1 MCLGQCKLFI
11 ASFIVSFLLVSFLVH
26 VTPLTEVVPI
36 PIICVMMD
44 ITPKQLSPRALEIFH
59 RLVGVYLDGGQP
71 VGSKTLAEMM
81 NLDLS
86 PASIRSK
93 LSDLE
98 DAGLLFAPHISAGR
112 IPTETGLRLFVDGLM
127 EFNSDISEKER
138 SFIDGECAARG
149 ISVAELLDKTS
160 KTLSGLSRCASLVLS
175 PSSNAEL
182 QHFEFVPIGE
192 RRALAVLVRADG
204 QVENRI
210 IDLPA
215 GVPPSALVRAGN
227 YMNARLAGRDIE
239 AAATIIRQEIAGHR
253 AELDELSAKLVEQGI
268 GLWSDGKGGDGAAL
282 IMRGQSNLLDDVTAG
297 EQLELIRGLFDA
309 LEASENALR
318 LLDATGQ
325 GNGVQIFIGA
335 ENKLFANTG
344 CSLVIAPYRNS
355 DRAIVGAIGVIGP
368 RHMNYAR
375 IIPMVDYTS
384 KALARVLG
392 R

>member
-1 MCLGQCKLFI
+1 M
-11 ASFIVSFLLVSFLVH
+11 
-26 VTPLTEVVPI
+26 
-36 PIICVMMD
+36 
-44 ITPKQLSPRALEIFH
+44 EIFQ
-59 RLVGVYLDGGQP
+59 RLVNAYLESGQP
-71 VGSKTLAEMM
+71 VGSKTLSQIM

-86 PASIRSK
+86 PASIRSNM
-93 LSDLE
+93 SDLE
-98 DAGLLFAPHISAGR
+98 EAGLLYAPHTSAGR
-112 IPTETGLRLFVDGLM
+112 IPTETGLRQFVEGLM
-127 EFNSDISEKER
+127 EFIADLSESVR
-138 SFIDGECAARG
+138 SSIDGECAARG

-175 PSSNAEL
+175 PASNAEL
-182 QHFEFVPIGE
+182 QHFEFVPIADQ
-192 RRALAVLVRADG
+192 RALAILVRSDG

-210 IDLPA
+210 IDLPR
-215 GVPPSALVRAGN
+215 GVTQSALIRAGN
-227 YMNARLAGRDIE
+227 YMNARLSGRDID
-239 AAATIIRQEIAGHR
+239 AASAVIRAEIAEHR
-253 AELDELSAKLVEQGI
+253 AELDELSTELVEQGI
-268 GLWSDGKGGDGAAL
+268 GLWTDGRGEDGAAL
-282 IMRGQSNLLDDVTAG
+282 IMRGQSNLLDEVSAG

-309 LEASENALR
+309 LEARENALR
-318 LLDATGQ
+318 LLDATNQ

-344 CSLVIAPYRNS
+344 CSLVIAPYRNT